1 MKEIKTNTGTKPS
14 KEKKP
19 TEFTAKEWQWMYENR
34 CEAHGHRYCSHLN
47 CFYGEEQRVEK
58 VVGLDIEASGLD
70 ADFAMLL
77 CVDPDT
83 LILTGDLE
91 WKKAK
96 ELSVNDELIGTNE
109 FPVLHKKGEK
119 RQLLYTKITGVEN
132 HVQQKIKVNTSMGET
147 VCSEGHSFLV
157 YSPHGGGYVWKMAK
171 DLKTGDKIRF
181 LSSPWKTNNSRDA
194 GWMAG
199 FVDGEGC
206 VTCPSYKKHK
216 RGNCYFAVTQGV
228 KQGLPKYVDTLFK
241 GLGFSPFRTVRLSKK
256 ETHQDTIIW
265 RLFGRELF
273 RFLGEIR
280 PTRLMDRF
288 RDAVEKGCVGLYR
301 GLSNRDSTYATVE
314 SIIYLGSGEVIT
326 IETDQHTLITDG
338 FVSHNCYCMKP
349 LGSDKIIWD
358 CLTLEDIDNGIQD
371 RRIVESAIDELVK
384 YDRVYGHYSSRFDV
398 PFLRTRAL
406 VHGLYFP
413 GYGAMKQSDTWEM
426 AKRKLK
432 IHSNRQ
438 DSVSATLTKK
448 SDKTKIHPDVW
459 LKAQF
464 GTNKERKA
472 ALKYILDH
480 CMIDVTEL
488 EENYLKLLPY
498 VKPSNTSI

>member
-1 MKEIKTNTGTKPS
+1 MEGIKPDKSLKP
-14 KEKKP
+14 EQ
-19 TEFTAKEWQWMYENR
+19 FTQENWLWIYTNR
-34 CEAHGHRYCSHLN
+34 CEAHGHRYSSHLN
-47 CFYGEEQRVEK
+47 CFYGEEQYPEK
-58 VVGLDIEASGLD
+58 VVGLDIEASGLN
-70 ADFAMLL
+70 ADFGLML

-147 VCSEGHSFLV
+147 ICSEGHSFLV
-157 YSPHGGGYVWKMAK
+157 YSPHSGGYVWKMAK

-206 VTCPSYKKHK
+206 VTCPSDKNRK

-241 GLGFSPFRTVRLSKK
+241 DLGFSPFRTVRLSKK
-256 ETHQDTIIW
+256 ETHQDQVIW

-288 RDAVEKGCVGLYR
+288 RDVVEKGYVGLYR
-301 GLSNRDSTYATVE
+301 GLSDGDSTYATVE

-338 FVSHNCYCMKP
+338 FVSHNCFCMKP
-349 LGSDKIIWD
+349 IGGEIIYD
-358 CLTLEDIDNGIQD
+358 CLTLKDIDSGIQD
-371 RRIVESAIDELVK
+371 KRLVESCVDKLVK
-384 YDRVYGHYSSRFDV
+384 FDRVFGHYSSRFDI

-406 VHGLYFP
+406 VHKLYFP
-413 GYGAMKQSDTWEM
+413 GYGAMKQSDTWQM
-426 AKRKLK
+426 ARKKLK

-438 DSVSATLTKK
+438 DSVAQTLTQK
-448 SDKTKIHPDVW
+448 SDKTRIHPDIW

-464 GTNKERKA
+464 GNKKDRKE
-472 ALKYILDH
+472 ALDYILEH
-480 CMIDVTEL
+480 CKIDVMEL
-488 EENYLKLLPY
+488 EENYLSLLPY
-498 VKPSNTSI
+498 VKPSSTSI